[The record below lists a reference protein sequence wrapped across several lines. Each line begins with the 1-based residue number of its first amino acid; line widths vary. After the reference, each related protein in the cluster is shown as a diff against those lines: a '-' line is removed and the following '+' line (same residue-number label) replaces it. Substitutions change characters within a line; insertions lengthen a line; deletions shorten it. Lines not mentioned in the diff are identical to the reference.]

1 MRDRLA
7 PGMIVGGRF
16 QVEAAIGR
24 GDNGEVHRVKDPRSG
39 LSYALKLFTSPA
51 MRDAQASGAFER
63 ASRQAGQLGQE
74 FVGVQELG
82 MDPNGPFALS
92 AVVSPRPLDRTIEK
106 KGPLPLE
113 ETVEWLATLGA
124 SLDRA
129 HGTGV
134 VHGDLK
140 PQNVFY
146 GSGLKG
152 PVVRITDFGAI
163 FLRMAAPAP
172 WPGAYGWCAP
182 EQVGGAPLSSAMDV
196 YAMGLLTFY
205 SLVGRPIFFS
215 LKLPT
220 PEPTRLWEEMHTL
233 PAPSERAAELGGVIP
248 PALDDVLRRALSPQ
262 PAERQASVSR
272 FIGELRH
279 HAQMASQGVSA
290 PPARLQRPPGPIAPP
305 ALISSGSDR
314 GEHGTQVL
322 DLEELKR
329 ARAIV
334 DAENAVA
341 APPPVGAPPPV
352 VAPPVVAAPPPVV
365 APPPVAAPP
374 AVAAPPPVG
383 VPPPVVAPPV
393 VAAPPPVVAPPPAVA
408 APPPVGAPP
417 PVVAPP
423 PVAGQPPFH
432 DPPPVAAPSLVS
444 APGASGAR
452 FAGTMVAD
460 ASEAFAMLESMAA
473 APPPPVPGPGVGP
486 AQPELVRPPLTD
498 PLAGTRSDTGL
509 GQSQLGQSQP
519 GALGQGPLGQSR
531 PGALGQSQL
540 GQSHLGSGPGALG
553 VTSMGQALPPQRRDA
568 TLYYTPPS
576 DKNHTKLIVIVV
588 AVVVLLF
595 VIGGLLIGW
604 ALSLDDAPL
613 PEHLQRVTEL
623 PGLTSGGM
631 STAVGRG

>member
-352 VAPPVVAAPPPVV
+352 VAPP
-365 APPPVAAPP
+365 
-374 AVAAPPPVG
+374 
-383 VPPPVVAPPV
+383 
-393 VAAPPPVVAPPPAVA
+393 
-408 APPPVGAPP
+408 
-417 PVVAPP
+417 